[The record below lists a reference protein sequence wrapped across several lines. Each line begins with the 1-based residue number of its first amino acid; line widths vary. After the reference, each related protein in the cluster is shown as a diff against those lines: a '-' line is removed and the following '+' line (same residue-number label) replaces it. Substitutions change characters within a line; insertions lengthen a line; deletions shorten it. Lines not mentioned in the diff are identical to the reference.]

1 MKAIKNYILPAFVA
15 VSVMSNAQTVDQNV
29 TVERE
34 YKPVIQD
41 AGKIT
46 SVPQIIEPNVDK
58 SAANYT
64 DFNFPL
70 PVGQNIQTLGAA
82 ELEHLRRKNPNGAFV
97 RVGLGNYLN
106 NMVDFALPILKKS
119 DMKLDLNLNH
129 LATFSTEAHS
139 TTNTAL
145 QFNNFYKKVE
155 VYAGVGLGHEYFK
168 YYGDQFNRSGNVS
181 DLTTLTTG
189 NTAYYNEL
197 NLVRVNRTA
206 QTAKLDD
213 IVNGPDNDVFWR
225 FRAYAGINSLP
236 QSQGLR
242 YKTQL
247 AYNVFNSRNGL
258 IENNIHTKAD
268 FNSKRGQ
275 NRAGINVEMQNM
287 IYKPNNANPV
297 INAWDSYTV
306 FGLNPYYSIEND
318 SWNLRLGVKSGF
330 SFVHGRPFN
339 PSPDIFGE
347 WKAVPKWLAFYASI
361 SGDYQVN
368 TLDNMFRENRFLY
381 SDLRVK
387 DTYTPFDA
395 CFGIKIKPLYN
406 LLLDAFVNYRY
417 IDNQYFFVNKDYAY
431 SLISSTSLGSLND
444 SVIYTNKFNVIYSS
458 ASLLRIGIRA
468 NYNIRSLV
476 NIQLKGTYNDWK
488 VNDIAMAWNKPK
500 FESDLSVDLR
510 LNRNLN
516 VTSNVFYE
524 SERFAKLGDMSLR
537 MKPKLDINVGLSY
550 SYLNWFTMFAK
561 INNLINNRYEEFYG
575 YKVQGMNVMV
585 GAAFS
590 F

>member
-1 MKAIKNYILPAFVA
+1 MKTIQKYILPAFMA
-15 VSVMSNAQTVDQNV
+15 MTAISSAQTVDQNV

-46 SVPQIIEPNVDK
+46 SIPQVVEPNVDK

-70 PVGQNIQTLGAA
+70 PVGQNIQTLSAA
-82 ELEHLRRKNPNGAFV
+82 ELEHQRRKNPNGAFV
-97 RVGLGNYLN
+97 RVGIGNYLN
-106 NMVDFALPILKKS
+106 NMLDFALPVLKKT

-139 TTNTAL
+139 TTNAAL
-145 QFNNFYKKVE
+145 QFNNFYKKAE
-155 VYAGVGLGHEYFK
+155 VYAGLGFGYEYFK
-168 YYGDQFNRSGNVS
+168 YYGEQFNRLGEIT
-181 DLTTLTTG
+181 DLTNLSTG
-189 NTAYYNEL
+189 NTAYFQEL

-206 QTAKLDD
+206 QTEKLND
-213 IVNGPDNDVFWR
+213 IVNGPVNDIFRR

-236 QSQGLR
+236 QSSGIR
-242 YKTQL
+242 YRTEL

-258 IENNIHTKAD
+258 IENDIHTKAD
-268 FNSKRGQ
+268 FNFLRGQ
-275 NRAGINVEMQNM
+275 NRAGINVEMQNL

-306 FGLNPYYSIEND
+306 FSLNPYYSIEND
-318 SWNLRLGVKSGF
+318 DWNLRIGVKSGF

-339 PSPDIFGE
+339 PSPDIYSE
-347 WKAVPKWLAFYASI
+347 WKAVPEWLAFYAGI
-361 SGDYQVN
+361 GGGYQVN

-387 DTYTPFDA
+387 DTYTPLDA
-395 CFGIKIKPLYN
+395 FLGIKIKPVYN
-406 LLLDAFVNYRY
+406 LLFDAFVNYRY

-431 SLISSTSLGSLND
+431 SLISSTSLGSPND

-458 ASLLRIGIRA
+458 AGLLRIGIRA

-476 NIQLKGTYNDWK
+476 NVQFRGTYNDWK

-500 FESDLSVDLR
+500 FESDLSVDVR

-516 VTSNVFYE
+516 VTSSVFYE
-524 SERFAKLGDMSLR
+524 SGRFAGLGDMSFR
-537 MKPKLDINVGLSY
+537 MKPKLDINVGASY

-561 INNLINNRYEEFYG
+561 INNLINSRYEEFYG
-575 YKVQGMNVMV
+575 YKVQGMNVLV